1 MRKRK
6 NKIKRLSAAT
16 RLILA
21 ATLFIAS
28 FGISVFQSPPRDISA
43 QAISACL
50 NRVHIPQEDLH
61 WVYVPETADE
71 LYTDDPLYFL
81 AGKLI
86 VNKVV
91 DASYCPA
98 GGLTLNGYANA
109 CGMAA
114 SLDTVIIV
122 QNLVNEPILQAFID
136 VGTPPVML
144 KQLIRYE
151 SQFWPGIQDEIHYG
165 YGHITNIGIRNA
177 MQWNPDLYAKVCPPG
192 VDCVTDWR
200 IADDILNSL
209 VATCPTCPYGVNI
222 NVAYRS
228 VDILAETLLG
238 YCFQT
243 AQMVYNATGWH
254 SSWAVDYPTIWKLT
268 LMNYNAGTQC
278 TYDTIVK
285 TFEYTEGPMRWSD
298 VTANVS
304 GEACIRGLAY
314 ANQITTKVFNFPPP

>member
-1 MRKRK
+1 MGK
-6 NKIKRLSAAT
+6 NQLKRLSAAA
-16 RLILA
+16 RLMITVIVL
-21 ATLFIAS
+21 IAS
-28 FGISVFQSPPRDISA
+28 CGISFFQSPPHEAFA
-43 QAISACL
+43 QAISTCL

-61 WVYVPETADE
+61 WVYVPESADE
-71 LYTDDPLYFL
+71 LYTDDPLFFL
-81 AGKLI
+81 AGQLI
-86 VNKVV
+86 SNKVV

-98 GGLTLNGYANA
+98 DGLTLNGYANA

-122 QNLVNEPILQAFID
+122 QNLVNEPILQAFRD

-151 SQFWPGIQDEIHYG
+151 SQFWPGIQDDIHHG

-200 IADDILNSL
+200 AADEILNSL
-209 VATCPTCPYGVNI
+209 VATCPTCPYGI
-222 NVAYRS
+222 NLDVANRS

-243 AQMVYNATGWH
+243 AQMVYNVTGWH
-254 SSWAVDYPTIWKLT
+254 SSLAVDYATIWKLT
-268 LMNYNAGTQC
+268 LMNYNAGAIC
-278 TYDTIVK
+278 TFDTIAK
-285 TFEYTEGPMRWSD
+285 TFAYTKGPMRWSE
-298 VTANVS
+298 VSANVS
-304 GEACIRGLAY
+304 GEACVRGLAY
-314 ANQITTKVFNFPPP
+314 ANQITAKYFNFPPP

>member
-1 MRKRK
+1 V
-6 NKIKRLSAAT
+6 T
-16 RLILA
+16 RLILTA
-21 ATLFIAS
+21 IVFIAS
-28 FGISVFQSPPRDISA
+28 FGISVFQSLPRNVSA

-50 NRVHIPQEDLH
+50 NRIHIPQEDLH
-61 WVYVPETADE
+61 WVYVPETAKV
-71 LYTDDPLYFL
+71 LYSEDPLYFL
-81 AGKLI
+81 AGQLI
-86 VNKVV
+86 INEVV

-98 GGLTLNGYANA
+98 GGLMLNGYANA

-151 SQFWPGIQDEIHYG
+151 SQFWPGIQDDIHYG
-165 YGHITNIGIRNA
+165 YGHLTNIGIRNA
-177 MQWNPDLYAKVCPPG
+177 MQWNPDLYAKVWPARAG
-192 VDCVTDWR
+192 SECVSNWL

-209 VATCPTCPYGVNI
+209 VATCPTCPYGVDV
-222 NVAYRS
+222 NVANRS

-243 AQMVYNATGWH
+243 AQRVYNATGWH
-254 SSWAVDYPTIWKLT
+254 SSVAVDYATIWKLT

-278 TYDTIVK
+278 TYDTIVE
-285 TFEYTEGPMRWSD
+285 TFEYTKGPMRWSD
-298 VTANVS
+298 VIANVS
-304 GEACIRGLAY
+304 GEACVRGLAY
-314 ANQITTKVFNFPPP
+314 ANQITTKAFNFPPP

>member
-1 MRKRK
+1 MRK
-6 NKIKRLSAAT
+6 NHNKRLSAVT
-16 RLILA
+16 RLFLVAILLI
-21 ATLFIAS
+21 TSL
-28 FGISVFQSPPRDISA
+28 GISDVKSPPHYISA

-71 LYTDDPLYFL
+71 LFTDDPLYFL
-81 AGKLI
+81 AGQLI
-86 VNKVV
+86 INKVV

-151 SQFWPGIQDEIHYG
+151 SQFWPGIQDDIHYG

-177 MQWNPDLYAKVCPPG
+177 MQWNPELYAKVCPPG

-209 VATCPTCPYGVNI
+209 VATCPTCPYGVNL

-243 AQMVYNATGWH
+243 AQMVYNATGWQ
-254 SSWAVDYPTIWKLT
+254 SSLAVDYATIWKLT

-298 VTANVS
+298 VSANVS

-314 ANQITTKVFNFPPP
+314 ANQITTKAFDFPPP

>member
-1 MRKRK
+1 MGICSRVR
-6 NKIKRLSAAT
+6 RCA
-16 RLILA
+16 
-21 ATLFIAS
+21 LFRRP
-28 FGISVFQSPPRDISA
+28 F
-43 QAISACL
+43 
-50 NRVHIPQEDLH
+50 
-61 WVYVPETADE
+61 
-71 LYTDDPLYFL
+71 YFL
-81 AGKLI
+81 AGQMI
-86 VNKVV
+86 INEVV

-98 GGLTLNGYANA
+98 GGLMLNGYANA
-109 CGMAA
+109 CGLAA

-177 MQWNPDLYAKVCPPG
+177 MQWNADLYAKVCPAG

-209 VATCPTCPYGVNI
+209 VATCPTCPYGVDI
-222 NVAYRS
+222 NAAYRS

-243 AQMVYNATGWH
+243 AQMVYNATGWQ
-254 SSWAVDYPTIWKLT
+254 SSLAVDYATIWKLT

-285 TFEYTEGPMRWSD
+285 TFEFTEGPMRWSD
-298 VTANVS
+298 VSANVS
-304 GEACIRGLAY
+304 GDACIRGLAY
-314 ANQITTKVFNFPPP
+314 ANQITTKAFNFPPP

>member
-1 MRKRK
+1 MRK
-6 NKIKRLSAAT
+6 NKIKRLSAVT

-21 ATLFIAS
+21 AIFFIAS
-28 FGISVFQSPPRDISA
+28 FGINNSQSLPRNVSA

-61 WVYVPETADE
+61 WVYVPESADA
-71 LYTDDPLYFL
+71 LYTEDPLYFL
-81 AGKLI
+81 AGQLI
-86 VNKVV
+86 INEVV

-98 GGLTLNGYANA
+98 GGLMLNGYANA

-151 SQFWPGIQDEIHYG
+151 SQFWPGIQDDIHYG

-177 MQWNPDLYAKVCPPG
+177 IQWNPDLYAKVCPAG
-192 VDCVTDWR
+192 AGSECVSNWL

-209 VATCPTCPYGVNI
+209 VATCPTCPYGVDI
-222 NVAYRS
+222 NAAYRS

-243 AQMVYNATGWH
+243 AQLVYNATGWQ
-254 SSWAVDYPTIWKLT
+254 SSLAVDYATIWKLT

-278 TYDTIVK
+278 TYDTIVE

-304 GEACIRGLAY
+304 GEACIRGWAY
-314 ANQITTKVFNFPPP
+314 ANQITTKAFDFPPP

>member
-1 MRKRK
+1 MGK
-6 NKIKRLSAAT
+6 NDIKRLSAVT
-16 RLILA
+16 RLVLA
-21 ATLFIAS
+21 TTLLITS
-28 FGISVFQSPPRDISA
+28 FGINVFQSPPSNVSA

-61 WVYVPETADE
+61 WVYVPESADE

-81 AGKLI
+81 AGQLI
-86 VNKVV
+86 INKVV

-98 GGLTLNGYANA
+98 GGLMLSGYANA

-114 SLDTVIIV
+114 SLDIVVIV

-136 VGTPPVML
+136 VGTPPVLL

-151 SQFWPGIQDEIHYG
+151 SQFWPGIQDEIHHG

-177 MQWNPDLYAKVCPPG
+177 MQWNPDLYAKLCPPR

-200 IADDILNSL
+200 AADEILNSL
-209 VATCPTCPYGVNI
+209 VATCPTCPYGI
-222 NVAYRS
+222 NLSVANRS

-254 SSWAVDYPTIWKLT
+254 SSLVVDYPTIWKLT

-278 TYDTIVK
+278 TYDTIVE
-285 TFEYTEGPMRWSD
+285 TFEYTKGPMRWSD
-298 VTANVS
+298 VSANVS
-304 GEACIRGLAY
+304 GQACIRGLAY
-314 ANQITTKVFNFPPP
+314 ANQITTKAFNFPPP

>member
-1 MRKRK
+1 MRKTH
-6 NKIKRLSAAT
+6 IKRLSAVT
-16 RLILA
+16 RLILS
-21 ATLFIAS
+21 ATLLIAS
-28 FGISVFQSPPRDISA
+28 LGISDVKSPPRNVSA

-50 NRVHIPQEDLH
+50 NRIHIPQEDLH

-81 AGKLI
+81 AGQLI
-86 VNKVV
+86 INKVV

-209 VATCPTCPYGVNI
+209 VATCPTCPYGVNL

-254 SSWAVDYPTIWKLT
+254 SSVAVDYPTIWKLT

-298 VTANVS
+298 VSANVS

-314 ANQITTKVFNFPPP
+314 ANQITTKAFNFPPP

>member
-1 MRKRK
+1 MRK
-6 NKIKRLSAAT
+6 NKIKHLSAVT

-28 FGISVFQSPPRDISA
+28 FGISVFHSPPRNISA

-50 NRVHIPQEDLH
+50 NRIHIPQEDLH

-81 AGKLI
+81 AGQLI
-86 VNKVV
+86 INEVV
-91 DASYCPA
+91 DANYCPA

-314 ANQITTKVFNFPPP
+314 ANQITTKAFNFPPP

>member
-1 MRKRK
+1 MRK
-6 NKIKRLSAAT
+6 NHIKRLSAVT

-28 FGISVFQSPPRDISA
+28 FGINISQSPPRNVSA

-50 NRVHIPQEDLH
+50 NRRNIPQEDLH

-81 AGKLI
+81 AGQLI
-86 VNKVV
+86 INKVV

-98 GGLTLNGYANA
+98 GGLMLNGYANA

-177 MQWNPDLYAKVCPPG
+177 MQWNPDLYAKVCPAG

-209 VATCPTCPYGVNI
+209 VATCPTCPYGVNL

-254 SSWAVDYPTIWKLT
+254 SSVAVDYGTIWKLT

-285 TFEYTEGPMRWSD
+285 TFEFTEGPMRWSD
-298 VTANVS
+298 VSANVS
-304 GEACIRGLAY
+304 GEACVRGWAY
-314 ANQITTKVFNFPPP
+314 ANQITTKAFDFPPP

>member
-1 MRKRK
+1 MRKSK
-6 NKIKRLSAAT
+6 NITLSGMT
-16 RLILA
+16 RLILVA
-21 ATLFIAS
+21 ILLITSL
-28 FGISVFQSPPRDISA
+28 GINDVKSPPRNVSA

-61 WVYVPETADE
+61 WVYVPESADA
-71 LYTDDPLYFL
+71 LYTEDHLYFL
-81 AGKLI
+81 AGQLI

-209 VATCPTCPYGVNI
+209 VATCPTCPYGVDI

-254 SSWAVDYPTIWKLT
+254 SSVAVDYPTIWKLT

-278 TYDTIVK
+278 TYDTIVE

-298 VTANVS
+298 VSANVS

-314 ANQITTKVFNFPPP
+314 ANQITTKAFNFPPP

>member
-1 MRKRK
+1 MRK
-6 NKIKRLSAAT
+6 NHIKCLSALT
-16 RLILA
+16 RLVLA
-21 ATLFIAS
+21 ATLLITS
-28 FGISVFQSPPRDISA
+28 FGISDVKSPPRNVSS

-50 NRVHIPQEDLH
+50 NRIHIPQEDLH
-61 WVYVPETADE
+61 WVYVPESADE
-71 LYTDDPLYFL
+71 LYTEDPLYFL
-81 AGKLI
+81 AGQLI
-86 VNKVV
+86 INKVV

-177 MQWNPDLYAKVCPPG
+177 MQWNPDLYAKVCPAG
-192 VDCVTDWR
+192 VDCVTDWL

-209 VATCPTCPYGVNI
+209 VATCPTCPYGVNL

-254 SSWAVDYPTIWKLT
+254 SSVAVDYGTIWKLT

-285 TFEYTEGPMRWSD
+285 TFEFTEGPMRWSD
-298 VTANVS
+298 VSANVS
-304 GEACIRGLAY
+304 GDACIRGLAY
-314 ANQITTKVFNFPPP
+314 ANQITTKAFNFPPP

>member
-1 MRKRK
+1 MRK
-6 NKIKRLSAAT
+6 NHIKCLSALT
-16 RLILA
+16 RLVLA
-21 ATLFIAS
+21 ATLLITS
-28 FGISVFQSPPRDISA
+28 FGISDVKSPPRNVSS

-50 NRVHIPQEDLH
+50 NRIHIPQEDLH
-61 WVYVPETADE
+61 WVYVPESADE
-71 LYTDDPLYFL
+71 LYTEDPLYFL
-81 AGKLI
+81 AGQLI
-86 VNKVV
+86 INKVV

-177 MQWNPDLYAKVCPPG
+177 MQWNPDLYAKVCPAG
-192 VDCVTDWR
+192 VDCVTDWL

-209 VATCPTCPYGVNI
+209 VATCPTCPYGVNL

-254 SSWAVDYPTIWKLT
+254 SSVAVDYGTIWKLT

-285 TFEYTEGPMRWSD
+285 TFEFTEGPMRWSD

-314 ANQITTKVFNFPPP
+314 ANQITTKAFNFPPP

>member
-1 MRKRK
+1 MRIKK
-6 NKIKRLSAAT
+6 AKRLSAET
-16 RLILA
+16 RLVLF
-21 ATLFIAS
+21 ATLLITS
-28 FGISVFQSPPRDISA
+28 LGISDVKSPPRNVSA

-71 LYTDDPLYFL
+71 LYTDGPLYFL
-81 AGKLI
+81 AGQLI
-86 VNKVV
+86 INKVV
-91 DASYCPA
+91 DASYCPV
-98 GGLTLNGYANA
+98 GGLGLDGYANA

-122 QNLVNEPILQAFID
+122 QNLVNEPILQAFRD
-136 VGTPPVML
+136 VGTPPVLL

-151 SQFWPGIQDEIHYG
+151 SQFWPGIQEEIHHG

-177 MQWNPDLYAKVCPPG
+177 MQWNPDLYAKLCPPG

-200 IADDILNSL
+200 AADAIINSL
-209 VATCPTCPYGVNI
+209 VATCPTCPYGVDMTI
-222 NVAYRS
+222 AYRS

-238 YCFQT
+238 CCYQT
-243 AQMVYNATGWH
+243 AQMIYNATGWH
-254 SSWAVDYPTIWKLT
+254 SSWVVDYPTIWKLT

-278 TYDTIVK
+278 TFDTIVK
-285 TFEYTEGPMRWSD
+285 TFEYTKGPMRWSE

-304 GEACIRGLAY
+304 GEACVRGLAY
-314 ANQITTKVFNFPPP
+314 TNQITAKYFDFPPP

>member
-1 MRKRK
+1 V
-6 NKIKRLSAAT
+6 T
-16 RLILA
+16 RLILVA
-21 ATLFIAS
+21 ILLITSL
-28 FGISVFQSPPRDISA
+28 GISDVKSPPRNVSA

-61 WVYVPETADE
+61 WVYVPESADE

-81 AGKLI
+81 AGQLI
-86 VNKVV
+86 INKVV
-91 DASYCPA
+91 DASYCPT
-98 GGLTLNGYANA
+98 GGLMLSGYANA

-114 SLDTVIIV
+114 SMDTVVIV

-136 VGTPPVML
+136 VGTPPVLL

-177 MQWNPDLYAKVCPPG
+177 IQWNPDLYAKICPPG
-192 VDCVTDWR
+192 SGAECVSNWQ

-209 VATCPTCPYGVNI
+209 VATCPTCPYGVDI
-222 NVAYRS
+222 NAAYRS

-243 AQMVYNATGWH
+243 AQLVYNATGWQ
-254 SSWAVDYPTIWKLT
+254 SSLAVDYPTIWKLT

-278 TYDTIVK
+278 TYDTIVE

-314 ANQITTKVFNFPPP
+314 ANQITAKAFDFPPP